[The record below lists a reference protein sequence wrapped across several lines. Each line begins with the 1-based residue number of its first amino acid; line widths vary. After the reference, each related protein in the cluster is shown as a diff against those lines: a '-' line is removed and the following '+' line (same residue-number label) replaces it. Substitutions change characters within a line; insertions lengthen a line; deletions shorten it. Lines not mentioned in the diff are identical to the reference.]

1 MLKTV
6 ICWNSEESNIFI
18 SYKICHVLLW
28 KFPVAEVLKIAT
40 LKNHSERMR
49 TQISSKIVSTYFCQ
63 TLAPLLPLPWH
74 ELPHLLFAQ
83 TLKEL
88 CDENQGARHR
98 FDGNCRCLGLLGS
111 TPATDLLRVFE
122 TEFSPTGSQLPL
134 SDITQ
139 ILFSHRG
146 LRFLES

>member
-1 MLKTV
+1 MLS
-6 ICWNSEESNIFI
+6 WNSEESILANIFI
-18 SYKICHVLLW
+18 SYKICHALLW
-28 KFPVAEVLKIAT
+28 EFPVAEILKTAT
-40 LKNHSERMR
+40 LKSHSKRMR

-63 TLAPLLPLPWH
+63 TLDPLLPLPWH

-111 TPATDLLRVFE
+111 PPATDLLRVFE
-122 TEFSPTGSQLPL
+122 TEFSSTGSQLPL
-134 SDITQ
+134 SNITE
-139 ILFSHRG
+139 IPSSHRG
-146 LRFLES
+146 LRFLAS